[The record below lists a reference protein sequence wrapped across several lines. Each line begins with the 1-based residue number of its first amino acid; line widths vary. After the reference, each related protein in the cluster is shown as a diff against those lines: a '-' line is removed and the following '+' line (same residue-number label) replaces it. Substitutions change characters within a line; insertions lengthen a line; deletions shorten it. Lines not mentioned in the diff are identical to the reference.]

1 MNVASLL
8 ENNVRMYGEYVTLVY
23 EDREYTN
30 VEILTMAN
38 RFGNALLN
46 LGLQRGDR
54 VLVMLANCPEILVV
68 CPGTMKIGAVI
79 VPVLFMLES
88 GETEYILNNSR
99 AKIVVVGEE
108 FFYKFEPILERCPSV
123 EHAIVVGDKQIPN
136 TLRFGS
142 LVADSSPELS
152 TVEAEDDEVAMI
164 LYTAGTTGKPK
175 GVMLTHANL
184 VSNAYAAAQ
193 TKKLSFLMALPLSH
207 SYGITA
213 MNAAYVRGQ
222 GTVLL
227 KWFSPAETLK
237 SIEKYRLTRMSAV
250 PTMFNYLLNF
260 PGAEDYDT
268 SSMWEWTSGAAP
280 LPVELIEAFQN
291 KFGGTILEGYGL
303 TETSPVV
310 SAHRLGMK
318 TKPGSVGKPVEDVQ
332 VRIVDDDGNE
342 LARGEVGEIA
352 VRGPNVMKGYFE
364 NPEATAFT
372 VKDGWLHTGD
382 MGYIDEDGYLFIVD
396 RKKEMIIRGGFNVYP
411 REVEE
416 VLYAHPAVIE
426 AGVIG
431 IPDDM
436 LGEEV
441 KAFVALKE
449 GQTTTEEEL
458 IQHCEANLAQFKC
471 PKIVEFLPALP
482 KSLVGKVLRKELRDI
497 EERRRERTRADR
509 PV

>member
-8 ENNVRMYGEYVTLVY
+8 ENNVSMYGEYVTLVY

-30 VEILTMAN
+30 VEVLAAAN
-38 RFGNALLN
+38 RFGNALLT
-46 LGLQRGDR
+46 LGLHRGDR
-54 VLVMLANCPEILVV
+54 VLVMLANCPEILMVYA
-68 CPGTMKIGAVI
+68 GTMKIGAVV

-88 GETEYILNNSR
+88 SEVAYILNNCR

-108 FFYKFEPILERCPSV
+108 FFYKFEPILAQCPSIQHV
-123 EHAIVVGDKQIPN
+123 IVVGDRQIPDTYN
-136 TLRFGS
+136 FDS
-142 LVADSSPELS
+142 VVADSSSDLA
-152 TVEAEDDEVAMI
+152 TVEVEEEEVAMV

-184 VSNAYAAAQ
+184 VSNAYVGAQ
-193 TKKLSFLMALPLSH
+193 AKTMALLFALPLSH

-213 MNAAYVRGQ
+213 MNAAYVRGL
-222 GTVLL
+222 GAVLL

-237 SIEKYRLTRMSAV
+237 AIEKHRLRGMTGV

-268 SSMWEWTSGAAP
+268 SSMREWHSGAAP
-280 LPVELIEAFQN
+280 LPVELIEAFEK

-310 SAHRLGMK
+310 STHWLGMK
-318 TKPGSVGKPVEDVQ
+318 RKPGSVGKPVTGVE

-364 NPEATAFT
+364 NPDATALT
-372 VKDGWLHTGD
+372 LKDGWLYTGD
-382 MGYIDEDGYLFIVD
+382 MGYLDDDGYLFIVD
-396 RKKEMIIRGGFNVYP
+396 RKKEMIIRGGFNIYP

-416 VLYAHPAVIE
+416 VLYAHPAVVE
-426 AGVIG
+426 AGVVG
-431 IPDDM
+431 IPDEM

-441 KAFVALKE
+441 KAFVALRE
-449 GQTTTEEEL
+449 GETATEEQL
-458 IQHCEANLAQFKC
+458 IQHCEANLAKFKC
-471 PKIVEFLPALP
+471 PKIIEFLPALP
-482 KSLVGKVLRKELRDI
+482 KNLVGKVERKQLREI
-497 EERRRERTRADR
+497 EERRRERTRGDA
-509 PV
+509 VM